1 MSNDHR
7 FFSIS
12 DVPDSALSGE
22 QVAILGYGNLGRT
35 VALNLRDSGVQVLI
49 GNREDDYAAQA
60 KKEGFEVVS
69 VPEAAKADVVFV
81 LLPDEVIP
89 DVWSDTIAPAL
100 SDGAAI
106 AFGSGYTLA
115 YDLIDAPRT
124 VDVLLVAPRM
134 AGETAR
140 ERFERGEGFWAYIGV
155 ENDASGKAERR
166 MLGLAAG
173 MGSLRAGPD
182 GKDAPGTGA
191 LQMTAEM
198 EATIDLYIEQ
208 TVGPLLGAAIMTAF
222 EVGTQAGIPGPA
234 LVLEMYMSGEFETVF
249 AAFRNMGFFKASESH
264 GPTALFGGMMRTME
278 VDRAPM
284 VERFQKVLSEIREG
298 DFAKKFQEERANGYP
313 MLKAAELMIQA
324 DSPQTQ
330 AEGRVRQRG

>member
-1 MSNDHR
+1 MSNDQR

-12 DVPDSALSGE
+12 DVPENALAGE
-22 QVAILGYGNLGRT
+22 RVAILGYGNLGRT
-35 VALNLRDSGVQVLI
+35 VALNLRDSGVSVLI
-49 GNREDDYAAQA
+49 GNQDDEYAAQA
-60 KKEGFEVVS
+60 KKEGFEVVG
-69 VPEAAKADVVFV
+69 VTEAAKADVVFV

-89 DVWSDTIAPAL
+89 DVWAETIAPGL

-115 YDLIDAPRT
+115 YDLIDAPST

-166 MLGLAAG
+166 MLGLASG
-173 MGSLRAGPD
+173 MGSLRAGSD

-191 LQMTAEM
+191 LQMSAEM

-222 EVGTQAGIPGPA
+222 EVGTQQGIPAPA

-249 AAFRNMGFFKASESH
+249 AAFRTMGFFKASESH

-278 VDRAPM
+278 TDRAPM
-284 VERFQKVLSEIREG
+284 VARYQKVLEEIRAG
-298 DFAKKFQEERANGYP
+298 DFAKKFQEERASGYP
-313 MLKAAELMIQA
+313 MLKAAELMIKA
-324 DSPQTQ
+324 DSPQSQ
-330 AEGRVRQRG
+330 AEARVRNRK

>member
-1 MSNDHR
+1 MADSKR
-7 FFSIS
+7 FYSIS
-12 DVPDSALSGE
+12 DVPAGALEGE
-22 QVAILGYGNLGRT
+22 KVAVLGYGNLGRT
-35 VALNLRDSGVQVLI
+35 VALNMRDSGTTVLV
-49 GNREDDYAAQA
+49 GNQDDEYAAQA

-69 VPEAAKADVVFV
+69 VQEAAKADVVFV

-89 DVWSDTIAPAL
+89 DVWAEIIAPSL
-100 SDGAAI
+100 QDNAAI

-115 YDLIDAPRT
+115 YDLIDAPST

-140 ERFERGEGFWAYIGV
+140 ERFERGEGFWAYLGV

-173 MGSLRAGPD
+173 MGSLRADAD
-182 GKDAPGTGA
+182 GNDAPGTGA
-191 LQMTAEM
+191 LQMGAEM

-208 TVGPLLGAAIMTAF
+208 TVGPLLGGAIMTAF
-222 EVGTQAGIPGPA
+222 EVGSQNGIPPEA

-249 AAFRNMGFFKASESH
+249 TAFRTMGFFKASESH
-264 GPTALFGGMMRTME
+264 GPTALFGGMMRTLE

-284 VERFQKVLSEIREG
+284 VERFEKVLGEIRAG
-298 DFAKKFQEERANGYP
+298 DFAKKFQEERASGYP
-313 MLKAAELMIQA
+313 MLEAAQMMIQA
-324 DSPQTQ
+324 DSPQTR
-330 AEGRVRQRG
+330 AEASARKRG